1 MIFPKYSYEERKL
14 YYLLKDQFIYE
25 YLPLIVPFLSINI
38 LIKLPVAII
47 ASTNA
52 KTLLNNINT
61 LPTQDIEMNDIAQ
74 VNEDETEP
82 STNKSD

>member
-1 MIFPKYSYEERKL
+1 MKLSNYSTIGSFVI
-14 YYLLKDQFIYE
+14 QFWDE
-25 YLPLIVPFLSINI
+25 YLPLIVPFIFLNI
-38 LIKLPVAII
+38 FIKLPVAII

-52 KTLLNNINT
+52 KTLLNNINN